1 MINKILQSKIYFLL
15 LIVYCSL
22 FATPVFAQDEILNS
36 LPDSTKQNYLKIIN
50 NSDIS
55 YEFPKFEIQ
64 TDSLTLN
71 RILENLDIAS
81 VLWRVYRL
89 KPRYDITATDY
100 GKFYLEDHRTIRG
113 TLELEY
119 CNRYKMG
126 LLFSGKMNS
135 SKPIIKNITI
145 DGDGILLANFEYV
158 TKNGKSFVVVECY
171 AYAKIY
177 NSFVSVLASVF
188 NSAIKKFAIKRM
200 DTLINRS
207 KVIFTELYQNPN
219 FVAKKLKFSRYKT
232 DENWEK
238 LLRIFL
244 SPKEE
249 AIETQPLTD

>member
-1 MINKILQSKIYFLL
+1 MVNKILLGKIQFLL

-22 FATPVFAQDEILNS
+22 FTTPLLGQDEILDS
-36 LPDSTKQNYLKIIN
+36 LPDSTRKSYLKIIN

-71 RILENLDIAS
+71 SILENLDIAS
-81 VLWRVYRL
+81 VLWRVYGL
-89 KPRYDITATDY
+89 KPRYDISATDY
-100 GKFYLEDHRTIRG
+100 GKFYLDDHRTIRG

-119 CNRYKMG
+119 CDRYKMG
-126 LLFSGKMNS
+126 LFFSGKMNS

-145 DGDGILLANFEYV
+145 DGDGILLANFDYI
-158 TKNGKSFVVVECY
+158 TKDGKPFVVVECY

-188 NSAIKKFAIKRM
+188 NSAIKRFAIKRM

-207 KVIFTELYQNPN
+207 KIIFTELYQNPN
-219 FVAKKLKFSRYKT
+219 LVAKKLKFSRYKT
-232 DENWEK
+232 DENWAK
-238 LLRIFL
+238 FLKIFL
-244 SPKEE
+244 PPKEE
-249 AIETQPLTD
+249 KVEPQTLMD